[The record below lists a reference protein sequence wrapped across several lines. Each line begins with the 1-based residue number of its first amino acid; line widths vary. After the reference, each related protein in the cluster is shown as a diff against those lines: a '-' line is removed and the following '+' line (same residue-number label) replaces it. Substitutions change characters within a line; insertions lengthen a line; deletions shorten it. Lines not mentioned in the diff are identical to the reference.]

1 MKAMTEYLA
10 EHLPTIELLIEEF
23 RLSIKDRSRELIDAL
38 QLYGMD
44 SETVRKKLDM
54 LGMDVGRLDET
65 WEPSPQFYKLY
76 RRLIRNRSTVGSVQ
90 TLARTGG
97 QLEASYRTLDE
108 MNYFSNLH
116 VYRDYQMPHVFG
128 KDGYFYMVYDPKYPI
143 SDNALVNNVLPAG
156 YCFLC
161 VTQFYG
167 YDTGDVIPYD
177 EIITNTPLYKDPF
190 TEGMDND
197 RLYISFFTDCIL
209 DGHGYNLEEHRDQLL
224 NDYLETVKDLPKTEV
239 SDTWLEDIYSDCG
252 LDESMN
258 VCEDEHNRH
267 GLSVEIAPWDNC
279 IHEALTLSN
288 VKGIM
293 PQHDMG
299 WSLGGL
305 SVRDKTFGDL
315 FRERDVRTQPKNASW
330 VEMLNHAGTAKIGTE
345 QHLDHVNFFDGTEKK
360 HDLYVPDENGENV
373 CLVITDSMQY
383 HKDLIVSERQEFDLL
398 YAPSVIDPFNETV
411 YITIPTKPT
420 KPDDVMDTGV
430 FADGTTASA
439 NIIIRASS
447 STFVEEGEVEIPCD
461 AIVALGTVEIS
472 IDDMREVGDNE
483 SNEG

>member
-1 MKAMTEYLA
+1 MRAMTEYLA

-38 QLYGMD
+38 QLYGTD

-54 LGMDVGRLDET
+54 LGMDVGRLDES
-65 WEPSPQFYKLY
+65 WKPSPQFYKLY

-97 QLEASYRTLDE
+97 QLEASYRTIDE
-108 MNYFSNLH
+108 MNHFSNLH

-128 KDGYFYMVYDPKYPI
+128 KDGYFYMVYDPNYPI

-177 EIITNTPLYKDPF
+177 EIITNVPLYKDPF

-209 DGHGYNLEEHRDQLL
+209 DGHGWNL
-224 NDYLETVKDLPKTEV
+224 
-239 SDTWLEDIYSDCG
+239 DCS
-252 LDESMN
+252 LD
-258 VCEDEHNRH
+258 DENNRH

-279 IHEALTLSN
+279 IHEALMLSS

-293 PQHDMG
+293 PQHDIG
-299 WSLGGL
+299 WSFGGL

-330 VEMLNHAGTAKIGTE
+330 VEMLNHAGTAKIGME

-360 HDLYVPDENGENV
+360 NDLYVPDENGVNV
-373 CLVITDSMQY
+373 GLVITDSMQY

-398 YAPSVIDPFNETV
+398 YAPSVIDPFTETV

-439 NIIIRASS
+439 NILIRATS

-472 IDDMREVGDNE
+472 IDDMRTIGENE
-483 SNEG
+483 SDEV